1 MKLCQV
7 TMLDTSRFHL
17 PVSIERKRGGG
28 RGERYTLCNL
38 IIHDLT
44 QDNAHAITLDI

>member
-1 MKLCQV
+1 
-7 TMLDTSRFHL
+7 MLDTSRFHL
-17 PVSIERKRGGG
+17 PVSIERKKGGG
-28 RGERYTLCNL
+28 GGYTICNL